1 MASAVRIFYF
11 KEKTVVEN
19 FNQHQFIN
27 DLYECEQYKYL
38 LQKRKEEIETDIK
51 AKTKKREYVKKL
63 KNETEFQVGLESI
76 QKSVPKRKKY
86 PEKNTLALFCFFAGG
101 IRGGI
106 IGFLVG
112 AVLTAFLSIFAIP
125 ICIVVGV
132 IIGGIIVG
140 GPEIS
145 DRLSYNKRKKEYE
158 KSVAEH
164 DRIFQEN
171 IKAAEKYEQEYYQR
185 LEEENAI
192 GAKELELSENQRV
205 ENYYN
210 SIEYK
215 ALENEISVID
225 ESYSNVENKLNQLYA
240 LRDNGALCIHPNY
253 HGLVPISVIY
263 GYFDTGRCTSLTGPD
278 GAYNL
283 YEDEKFKGM
292 IVNNLN
298 TISSKLDTLNNTM
311 YYVGLTLN
319 NINRQLITLN
329 QTAFQIAN
337 SVNSI
342 DMEILSINDNLY
354 DIKSGINEQN
364 IQLKDISKN
373 TKNIAYYEK
382 TNAKINA
389 INVMLNNNLNQLDL
403 NTKIGNIY

>member
-1 MASAVRIFYF
+1 M
-11 KEKTVVEN
+11 EN

-38 LQKRKEEIETDIK
+38 LQKRKEEIETNIK

-63 KNETEFQVGLESI
+63 KNETEFQEGLEST
-76 QKSVPKRKKY
+76 QVFVPETKNYPKKD
-86 PEKNTLALFCFFAGG
+86 TLEAILSFLFGG

-106 IGFLVG
+106 IGFFTGMLP
-112 AVLTAFLSIFAIP
+112 ATFLSIIAMP
-125 ICIVVGV
+125 ICIVGGV

-145 DRLSYNKRKKEYE
+145 YRLSYNERKKEYE

-192 GAKELELSENQRV
+192 GAKELEFSENQRV

-215 ALENEISVID
+215 TLENEISVID
-225 ESYSNVENKLNQLYA
+225 ESYLNVENKLNQLYD
-240 LRDNGALCIHPNY
+240 LRDNGALYIHPNY
-253 HGLVPISVIY
+253 RGLVPISVIY

-342 DMEILSINDNLY
+342 DMEISSINDNLY

-364 IQLKDISKN
+364 IQLKDISQN

-403 NTKIGNIY
+403 NTKIRNVYESTLNN